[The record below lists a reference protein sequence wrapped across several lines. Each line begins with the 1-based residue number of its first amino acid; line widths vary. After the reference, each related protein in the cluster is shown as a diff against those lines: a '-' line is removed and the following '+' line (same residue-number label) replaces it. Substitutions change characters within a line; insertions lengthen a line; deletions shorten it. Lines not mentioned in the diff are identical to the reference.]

1 MTLTPPF
8 KRIALAAGAVLG
20 VLALGLALLPR
31 LLPTDRVRETATA
44 ELAQRLGM
52 AATIRGAVTLSVF
65 PQLSVRLDDVHFGE
79 EGGAGLPPV
88 TAESILGSLRLLP
101 LLAGRVVIS
110 DYTIQRPQI
119 LVQVAA
125 DGRSNWDRPFARLRA
140 AATERQAGLTDFR
153 IADGRATIIDGMN
166 QTRTV
171 VDDVDF
177 AVSWPGGERQANVSG
192 RLTVNGEAIEI
203 NAVLARPQALF
214 VAEPTG
220 LKMRFASAPVRG
232 GFEGTLTNGDTVT
245 AAGALT
251 AEGPSLRNLLRWLGQ
266 NPGIGPSL
274 GAFAL
279 KGQVEVL
286 PNALA
291 FGKVNAELDG
301 NTAEGALTVSFA
313 GNRPLVRGT
322 LDAGRVVATT
332 YFRDLHLTPEPGRGW
347 SRRPIDL
354 SAIAA
359 IDIDLR
365 VSARELV
372 IGQAEFGRSA
382 ALVTTRN
389 GRISATLGEAQAY
402 GGTLSGNLVVAPAGE
417 DMDLRATLSVQ
428 RAQLGQG
435 LGEWFGFRRLEG
447 TANLQLAIEARG
459 DTMAALARTA
469 SGQVTLTA
477 IEGSLQGFNAEAI
490 LRRLERRPLAA
501 AGQDARSGRTPY
513 DRISATIR
521 LVGGVAVTTDMVMD
535 GQVVT
540 VRMEG
545 SSQLPSRELD
555 MRGVATLKRTASAS
569 PRPGEGN
576 FELPFVVQGSWDDP
590 FVLPDPQI
598 LIRRSGAAAPL
609 RDTTRDRDALK
620 AVLDAINRQAGFDP
634 ESLPPPAAAY
644 GAYPPPVT
652 PRP

>member
-1 MTLTPPF
+1 MTLTSPLQ
-8 KRIALAAGAVLG
+8 RIAAAAGGFFAVF
-20 VLALGLALLPR
+20 AALLLLVPL
-31 LLPTDRVRETATA
+31 LLPTETVRATTTT
-44 ELAQRLGM
+44 ELSQRLGLPV
-52 AATIRGAVTLSVF
+52 AIRGGITLSVF
-65 PQLSVRLDDVHFGE
+65 PQLSVRLDDVRFGDE
-79 EGGAGLPPV
+79 TQTGEPPV
-88 TAESILGSLRLLP
+88 RAESITGSLRLLP
-101 LLAGRVVIS
+101 LLAGHLVIS
-110 DYTIQRPQI
+110 DYTIHRPQI
-119 LVQVAA
+119 MVRVAA
-125 DGRSNWDRPFARLRA
+125 DGRSNWDRAFDRLRSA
-140 AATERQAGLTDFR
+140 ARERQAGLTDFR
-153 IADGRATIIDGMN
+153 ITEGRATIVDGLS
-166 QTRTV
+166 QSRTEIR
-171 VDDVDF
+171 DVDF
-177 AVSWPGGERQANVSG
+177 AVSWPGGERQANLSG
-192 RLTVNGEAIEI
+192 RLTVNGEPLEI

-214 VAEPTG
+214 IAEPTG
-220 LKMRFASAPVRG
+220 LKMRFTSTPLRG

-245 AAGALT
+245 ANGALT

-291 FGKVNAELDG
+291 FGKVNTELDG
-301 NTAEGALTVSFA
+301 NVAEGALSVSFA

-332 YFRDLHLTPEPGRGW
+332 YFRDLHLSPEPGRGW

-354 SAIAA
+354 SAVAA
-359 IDIDLR
+359 IDLDLR

-382 ALVTTRN
+382 ALITARN
-389 GRISATLGEAQAY
+389 GRISATLGEAIAY
-402 GGTLSGNLVVAPAGE
+402 GGTLSGTLAVTPAGE
-417 DMDLRATLSVQ
+417 EMELRATLSVQ

-435 LGEWFGFRRLEG
+435 LGEWFGFRRLDG
-447 TANLQLAIEARG
+447 TANLQAAIEARG
-459 DTMAALARTA
+459 DTMASLARTA

-521 LVGGVAVTTDMVMD
+521 IIGGVAVTTDMVMD

-545 SSQLPSRELD
+545 TSQLPVRDLD
-555 MRGVATLKRTASAS
+555 LRGVATLKRTASAS

-634 ESLPPPAAAY
+634 DALPPPASAY
-644 GAYPPPVT
+644 GAFPPAS